1 MDKISFLKILKYL
14 FIALVIYSLLKYLP
28 VYFTK
33 DRLTDINLCI
43 IVFIVVLI
51 YISFDHF
58 FQLNTC
64 NISPDCSQI
73 CNKENMTNVHLSDII
88 NSTSNQ
94 NIPSLEDDIS
104 EINNYLDEIKPMVN
118 EINEINENNNNL
130 PQMIQPVNINSSP
143 INLFPTLS
151 TSVSTTPLPTIT
163 TSTSTSTPTLTSSM
177 INTITSSPTTQPVII
192 QKAEIIEKN
201 NNNDINEI
209 KTLLTTVIN
218 KLNSSPD
225 RYNNGVL
232 YNEMEY
238 SDYNHLPLGDS
249 SINSGTFDYGYAF
262 LPPEQW
268 YPKQLRPPVCVTNQK
283 HEVSPIYTIG
293 TPIDVKEWNESRR
306 VSPPDN
312 INVKYI
318 NEKLNSGR

>member
-33 DRLTDINLCI
+33 DKLTDINLCI
-43 IVFIVVLI
+43 IVFIVVLL

-64 NISPDCSQI
+64 NTSPDCSQI
-73 CNKENMTNVHLSDII
+73 CNKENMTNVQFPEII
-88 NSTSNQ
+88 NNNSNQ
-94 NIPSLEDDIS
+94 NTPSMKDDFHEINTYLDKIKPKINDIS
-104 EINNYLDEIKPMVN
+104 DNT
-118 EINEINENNNNL
+118 NNL
-130 PQMIQPVNINSSP
+130 PQMIQPININSSP
-143 INLFPTLS
+143 INLFPTIS
-151 TSVSTTPLPTIT
+151 TSPNVIPTIQPSTISTMTNMITTPT
-163 TSTSTSTPTLTSSM
+163 TP
-177 INTITSSPTTQPVII
+177 PVII
-192 QKAEIIEKN
+192 QKAEIIETKTNNDN
-201 NNNDINEI
+201 NNTNNDKTTINEI

-218 KLNSSPD
+218 KLNTSPD

-249 SINSGTFDYGYAF
+249 SVNSGTFDYGYAF

-283 HEVSPIYTIG
+283 QEVSPIYTIG

-306 VSPPDN
+306 VTPPDN

>member
-33 DRLTDINLCI
+33 DKLTDINLCI
-43 IVFIVVLI
+43 IVFIVVLL

-73 CNKENMTNVHLSDII
+73 CNKNTITENMTNLKDII
-88 NSTSNQ
+88 NNTSNQ
-94 NIPSLEDDIS
+94 NIPSSEEDIN
-104 EINNYLDEIKPMVN
+104 EINSYIDEIKPL
-118 EINEINENNNNL
+118 INQIDNNTNL
-130 PQMIQPVNINSSP
+130 PQMVEPININSAP
-143 INLFPTLS
+143 INVFPTLS
-151 TSVSTTPLPTIT
+151 TSTTPPTII
-163 TSTSTSTPTLTSSM
+163 TSTPSPPTV
-177 INTITSSPTTQPVII
+177 ITSTPPSSN
-192 QKAEIIEKN
+192 N

-218 KLNSSPD
+218 KLNTNTSD
-225 RYNNGVL
+225 RYNNGLV
-232 YNEMEY
+232 YNELEY
-238 SDYNHLPLGDS
+238 SDYNHLPLGDK

-318 NEKLNSGR
+318 NDKLNSGR